1 MSKRNERLKSMQD
14 KREQARALGVDLARR
29 YAVEDL
35 LRSEGIEVPDG
46 AIGLTPVGGV
56 GLVTIKRKVPVH
68 TREVREINGISQY
81 IKRRSGYKEETVR
94 RTQQAITKIRIN
106 GGEPVELSEPIS
118 LDEWEERFGPL
129 RRKGA

>member
-1 MSKRNERLKSMQD
+1 MNKQNERLKSLQD
-14 KREQARALGVDLARR
+14 KQEQARALGVDLARR

-56 GLVTIKRKVPVH
+56 GLVTIKRTVPVY
-68 TREVREINGISQY
+68 TKEVREINGISQY
-81 IKRRSGYKEETVR
+81 RNKRSGHKEVTVKQ
-94 RTQQAITKIRIN
+94 TQRAITKIRIN
-106 GGEPVELSEPIS
+106 GGEPVELSEAIS

>member
-1 MSKRNERLKSMQD
+1 MDKRDERLKSLQD
-14 KREQARALGVDLARR
+14 KQGQARALGVDLARR

-56 GLVTIKRKVPVH
+56 GLVTIKRTVPTHKKEFYGMRRWASVKCGY
-68 TREVREINGISQY
+68 REEVV
-81 IKRRSGYKEETVR
+81 K
-94 RTQQAITKIRIN
+94 RTQRAITKIRIN

-118 LDEWEERFGPL
+118 LNEWEERFGPL
-129 RRKGA
+129 RRKGS

>member
-1 MSKRNERLKSMQD
+1 MNRRDERIKSLQD
-14 KREQARALGVDLARR
+14 KQEQARALGVDLARR

-35 LRSEGIEVPDG
+35 LRYEGIEVPDG
-46 AIGLTPVGGV
+46 AIGLTPIGGV
-56 GLVTIKRKVPVH
+56 GLVTIKRTVPAYKKEAYEYDGM
-68 TREVREINGISQY
+68 TRWRAV
-81 IKRRSGYKEETVR
+81 RSGYKEETVR

-106 GGEPVELSEPIS
+106 GGEPVELSEAIS